1 MIAFA
6 LRPVLFEAESRR
18 MADPCGGRMASAF
31 GVSSPRGSVC
41 GRDVWVLNRREVGMF
56 DTTVCLVGNVMTSPE
71 WRRTSAT
78 NTYVATFRF
87 ASTSRRFDKATNRW
101 VDGDS
106 LRVKVA
112 CWRTIGENV
121 VESVQVGDPLVVFGR
136 LYSRDWM
143 DSEQHRRTSYE
154 LDAIAIGHDLGRG
167 VSKFA
172 RRRVAVV
179 GTVEDAESDAVIAG
193 ESSERV
199 RRERPSDIPELG
211 SFDRNLF
218 TESVRPPDGD
228 DHLKEEEA
236 AEEFTSDSYEEYD
249 GELAAIG

>member
-1 MIAFA
+1 
-6 LRPVLFEAESRR
+6 
-18 MADPCGGRMASAF
+18 
-31 GVSSPRGSVC
+31 
-41 GRDVWVLNRREVGMF
+41 MF

-78 NTYVATFRF
+78 NTYVAAFRF

-112 CWRTIGENV
+112 CWRTMGENV

-136 LYSRDWM
+136 LYSRDWV
-143 DSEQHRRTSYE
+143 DSEEHRRTSYE
-154 LDAIAIGHDLGRG
+154 LDAIAIGHDLSRG

-179 GTVEDAESDAVIAG
+179 GTVEDRESESVIAG
-193 ESSERV
+193 ESSEAVALARPADMPEIGPFN
-199 RRERPSDIPELG
+199 RE
-211 SFDRNLF
+211 LF
-218 TESVRPPDGD
+218 AESVRPPDGD
-228 DHLKEEEA
+228 EQLNESEEREDEDLESA
-236 AEEFTSDSYEEYD
+236 AYD
-249 GELAAIG
+249 AYAQELATSG

>member
-1 MIAFA
+1 
-6 LRPVLFEAESRR
+6 
-18 MADPCGGRMASAF
+18 
-31 GVSSPRGSVC
+31 
-41 GRDVWVLNRREVGMF
+41 MF
-56 DTTVCLVGNVMTSPE
+56 DTTVCLVGNVMTAPE

-121 VESVQVGDPLVVFGR
+121 VASVQVGDPLVIFGR
-136 LYSRDWM
+136 PYSRDWI
-143 DSEQHRRTSYE
+143 DSEEHRRTSYE
-154 LDAIAIGHDLGRG
+154 LDAMAVGHDLGRG

-179 GTVEDAESDAVIAG
+179 GSVEDAENEAVIGG
-193 ESSERV
+193 ESSV
-199 RRERPSDIPELG
+199 RGRSSTPSKSGTAATSPTSRPRFPSP
-211 SFDRNLF
+211 
-218 TESVRPPDGD
+218 SV
-228 DHLKEEEA
+228 
-236 AEEFTSDSYEEYD
+236 T
-249 GELAAIG
+249 LASPSPA